1 MSDKQNIPDNMKG
14 SFNMPTYHK
23 ISYNKHSLHY
33 FQDKNYLW
41 IVAHEWLPFLH
52 YKDTQ
57 KTIQKI
63 PKQFKAKYSQPI
75 NHETLQRTEKRN
87 ILTTIRHDKF
97 LKMVK
102 WNNKVAAQ
110 EFKQWILEEIPKLLN
125 TTNSDN
131 PTKEETPRLIDN
143 LTGKQTKDMFT
154 YKYGKQLTLY
164 FAEREEWLQ
173 DIDATP
179 SEDATNWLPGQSIK
193 TTTKKDRNLIL
204 EVIKMG
210 YLSPEQFIY
219 IEYYPIIPVQ
229 HIYSYKA
236 DGTLEKFTQV
246 NELINKEATK
256 TKIIHKQRQHK
267 KPLDNPK

>member
-1 MSDKQNIPDNMKG
+1 
-14 SFNMPTYHK
+14 MPTYHK
-23 ISYNKHSLHY
+23 INYNNQELHY

-41 IVAHEWLPFLH
+41 IVTHEWLPFLH
-52 YKDTQ
+52 YKDQQ

-97 LKMVK
+97 LNMVK

-110 EFKQWILEEIPKLLN
+110 EFKQYILDEMPKLLN
-125 TTNSDN
+125 ITNSYN
-131 PTKEETPRLIDN
+131 PPKEETPPLIDN

-154 YKYGKQLTLY
+154 HKYGKQLTLY
-164 FAEREEWLQ
+164 FAEREEWLTS
-173 DIDATP
+173 IEATT
-179 SEDATNWLPGQSIK
+179 SEDATNWIPGATIK
-193 TTTKKDRNLIL
+193 TTNRSDRDFIL
-204 EVIKMG
+204 RIIKTG

-236 DGTLEKFTQV
+236 DGSLNKFTQI
-246 NELINKEATK
+246 NERINSKITK
-256 TKIIHKQRQHK
+256 
-267 KPLDNPK
+267 